1 MANTIN
7 INPQALDYSFHEED
21 EILEVWIF
29 VSPGKIRAWD
39 IFYHQI
45 ESFDPEFFN
54 KVKAR
59 EWCEVQETLATYVTA
74 YYDSGK
80 DEDYE

>member
-1 MANTIN
+1 MAGTIN
-7 INPQALDYSFHEED
+7 VNPQTLDYSFHEED

-29 VSPGKIRAWD
+29 VSPGKIRTWD

-54 KVKAR
+54 KVKAH
-59 EWCEVQETLATYVTA
+59 EWCEVRETLATYVTV